1 MLRTVLLPTD
11 FSDDADLMLAFAKGL
26 TGLGTKVVVLAHVV
40 EASGMEGPVIASRV
54 DEVRDT
60 LQVKAEVL
68 RSVGLNVEVRV
79 PTGDPFE
86 GIVALATE
94 VGVDAV
100 VAGSHAKGL
109 VTQLVAGS
117 VSERLLRD
125 APVPML
131 LTRFDL
137 LRNQQDPSKL
147 LKRFGEK
154 LLVPTDFSLSASR
167 AFTTALSL
175 PRQSVGTL
183 YLLHVI
189 DDSLTGDKLR
199 RQEEG
204 AEFQMRNLQAM
215 AAQEGLSAS
224 VVITRGDVQRMILEE
239 LDERRATGV
248 IAGTRGRNAIQ
259 EAILGRRAGV
269 QGAARGGLPRRPR
282 EQQPGDDHDR
292 SRVCGPDVR

>member
-26 TGLGTKVVVLAHVV
+26 SGLGTKMVVLAHVV

-54 DEVRDT
+54 DEVRDA
-60 LQVKAEVL
+60 LQAKAEVL
-68 RSVGLNVEVRV
+68 RSAGLGVEVRV
-79 PTGDPFE
+79 PTGEPFE

-137 LRNQQDPSKL
+137 LRNQQDPSQL

-167 AFTTALSL
+167 AFTAALAM

-189 DDSLTGDKLR
+189 DGGLTGDKLR

-204 AEFQMRNLQAM
+204 AEFHMRNLQAM

-224 VVITRGDVQRMILEE
+224 VVITRGDVQRMVLEE

-248 IAGTRGRNAIQ
+248 ITGTRGRNAIQ
-259 EAILGRRAGV
+259 EAILGSVSQTLLRQASCPV
-269 QGAARGGLPRRPR
+269 MIVP
-282 EQQPGDDHDR
+282 
-292 SRVCGPDVR
+292 

>member
-11 FSDDADLMLAFAKGL
+11 FSDDADLMLAFGQGL
-26 TGLGTKVVVLAHVV
+26 SGLGTKVVVLAHVV

-68 RSVGLNVEVRV
+68 RSVGLGVEVRV

-86 GIVALATE
+86 GIVAIATE

-100 VAGSHAKGL
+100 VAGSHAKRL
-109 VTQLVAGS
+109 VTQLVTGS

-167 AFTTALSL
+167 AFTTALQL

-189 DDSLTGDKLR
+189 DGSLTGDKLR

-224 VVITRGDVQRMILEE
+224 VVITRGDVQRMVLEE

-248 IAGTRGRNAIQ
+248 ITGTRGRNAIQ
-259 EAILGRRAGV
+259 EAILGSVSQTLLRQASCPV
-269 QGAARGGLPRRPR
+269 MIVP
-282 EQQPGDDHDR
+282 
-292 SRVCGPDVR
+292 

>member
-11 FSDDADLMLAFAKGL
+11 FSDDADLMLAFAQGL
-26 TGLGTKVVVLAHVV
+26 SGLGTKVVVLAHVV

-54 DEVRDT
+54 DEVRET
-60 LQVKAEVL
+60 LCAKAEVL
-68 RSVGLNVEVRV
+68 RSAGLGVEVRV

-94 VGVDAV
+94 IGVDAV

-137 LRNQQDPSKL
+137 LRNQQDPSQL

-167 AFTTALSL
+167 AFTAAMAM

-189 DDSLTGDKLR
+189 DGSLTGDKLR

-204 AEFQMRNLQAM
+204 AEFHMRNLQAM

-224 VVITRGDVQRMILEE
+224 VVITRGDVQRMVLEE

-248 IAGTRGRNAIQ
+248 ITGTRGRNAIQ
-259 EAILGRRAGV
+259 EAILGSVSQTLLRQASCPV
-269 QGAARGGLPRRPR
+269 MIVP
-282 EQQPGDDHDR
+282 
-292 SRVCGPDVR
+292 

>member
-11 FSDDADLMLAFAKGL
+11 FSDDADLMLAFGQGL
-26 TGLGTKVVVLAHVV
+26 SGLGTKVVVLAHVV

-68 RSVGLNVEVRV
+68 RSVGLGVEVRV

-100 VAGSHAKGL
+100 VAGSHAKRL
-109 VTQLVAGS
+109 VTQLVTGS

-167 AFTTALSL
+167 ACTTALQL

-189 DDSLTGDKLR
+189 DGSLTGDKLR

-224 VVITRGDVQRMILEE
+224 VVITRGDVQRMVLEE

-248 IAGTRGRNAIQ
+248 ITGTRGRNAIQ
-259 EAILGRRAGV
+259 EAILGSVSQTLLRQASCPV
-269 QGAARGGLPRRPR
+269 MIVP
-282 EQQPGDDHDR
+282 
-292 SRVCGPDVR
+292 

>member
-11 FSDDADLMLAFAKGL
+11 FSDDADLMLEFAKGL
-26 TGLGTKVVVLAHVV
+26 SGLGTKVVVLAHVV

-54 DEVRDT
+54 DEVCDA
-60 LQVKAEVL
+60 LQVKAEIL
-68 RSVGLNVEVRV
+68 RSAGLNVEVRV

-100 VAGSHAKGL
+100 VAGSHAKRL

-147 LKRFGEK
+147 LTRFGEK
-154 LLVPTDFSLSASR
+154 VLVPTDFSLSASR
-167 AFTTALSL
+167 AFTAALQL

-189 DDSLTGDKLR
+189 DESLTGDKLR

-248 IAGTRGRNAIQ
+248 ITGTRGRNAIQ
-259 EAILGRRAGV
+259 EAILGSVSQTLLRQASCPV
-269 QGAARGGLPRRPR
+269 MIVP
-282 EQQPGDDHDR
+282 
-292 SRVCGPDVR
+292 

>member
-11 FSDDADLMLAFAKGL
+11 FTDDVDLMLAFARGL
-26 TGLGTKVVVLAHVV
+26 PAMGTKVVVLSHVV

-54 DEVRDT
+54 DEVRDQ
-60 LQVKAEVL
+60 LQLKAEVL
-68 RSVGLNVEVRV
+68 RSTGLSVEVRV

-86 GIVALATE
+86 GIVALAAE
-94 VGVDAV
+94 AGVDAV
-100 VAGSHAKGL
+100 VVGSRAKRL

-137 LRNQQDPSKL
+137 LKNQQDPSTL

-154 LLVPTDFSLSASR
+154 VLVPTDFSLSASR
-167 AFTTALSL
+167 AFTAALAL

-189 DDSLTGDKLR
+189 DGTLTGEKLR

-204 AEFQMRNLQAM
+204 AEFHMRNLQAM

-224 VVITRGDVQRMILEE
+224 VVIQRGDVQRVILEE

-248 IAGTRGRNAIQ
+248 ITGTRGRNAIQ
-259 EAILGRRAGV
+259 EAILGSVSQTLLRQASCPV
-269 QGAARGGLPRRPR
+269 MIVP
-282 EQQPGDDHDR
+282 
-292 SRVCGPDVR
+292 

>member
-11 FSDDADLMLAFAKGL
+11 FSDDADLMLEFAKGL
-26 TGLGTKVVVLAHVV
+26 SGLGTRVVVLAHVV

-54 DEVRDT
+54 DEVRET
-60 LQVKAEVL
+60 LQSKAEVL
-68 RSVGLNVEVRV
+68 RSAGLSVEVRV

-100 VAGSHAKGL
+100 VAGSHAKRL
-109 VTQLVAGS
+109 VTQLMAGS

-137 LRNQQDPSKL
+137 LRTQQDPSKL

-167 AFTTALSL
+167 AFTTALAL
-175 PRQSVGTL
+175 PRQNVGTL

-189 DDSLTGDKLR
+189 DGSLTGDKLR

-215 AAQEGLSAS
+215 AAQEGLAAS

-248 IAGTRGRNAIQ
+248 ITGTRGRNAIQ
-259 EAILGRRAGV
+259 EAILGSVSQTLLRQASCPV
-269 QGAARGGLPRRPR
+269 MIVP
-282 EQQPGDDHDR
+282 
-292 SRVCGPDVR
+292 

>member
-11 FSDDADLMLAFAKGL
+11 FAEDADLMLVFAKGL
-26 TGLGTKVVVLAHVV
+26 SALGTKVVVLSHVV

-54 DEVRDT
+54 DEVRDQ
-60 LQVKAEVL
+60 LQAKAEVL
-68 RSVGLNVEVRV
+68 RSAGLSVEVRV

-86 GIVALATE
+86 SIVALATE
-94 VGVDAV
+94 AGVDAV
-100 VAGSHAKGL
+100 VAGSHAKRL
-109 VTQLVAGS
+109 MTQLVAGS

-147 LKRFGEK
+147 LERFGEK
-154 LLVPTDFSLSASR
+154 ILVPTDFSLSASR
-167 AFTTALSL
+167 AFTEAMSL

-189 DDSLTGDKLR
+189 DGDLTGDKLR
-199 RQEEG
+199 RNEEG
-204 AEFQMRNLQAM
+204 AEFHLRNLQAM
-215 AAQEGLSAS
+215 AAQEGIPTS
-224 VVITRGDVQRMILEE
+224 VVIRRGDVQRVVLEE

-248 IAGTRGRNAIQ
+248 ITGTRGRNAIQ
-259 EAILGRRAGV
+259 EAVLGSVSQTLLRQASCPV
-269 QGAARGGLPRRPR
+269 MIVP
-282 EQQPGDDHDR
+282 
-292 SRVCGPDVR
+292 

>member
-11 FSDDADLMLAFAKGL
+11 FSDDADLMLAFGQGL
-26 TGLGTKVVVLAHVV
+26 SGLGTKVVVLAHVV

-68 RSVGLNVEVRV
+68 RSVGLGVEVRV

-100 VAGSHAKGL
+100 VAGSHAKRL
-109 VTQLVAGS
+109 VTQLVTGS

-167 AFTTALSL
+167 AFTTALQL

-189 DDSLTGDKLR
+189 DGSLTGDKLR

-224 VVITRGDVQRMILEE
+224 VVITRGDVQRMVLEE

-248 IAGTRGRNAIQ
+248 ITGTRGRNAIQ
-259 EAILGRRAGV
+259 EAILGSVSQTLLRQASCPV
-269 QGAARGGLPRRPR
+269 MIVP
-282 EQQPGDDHDR
+282 
-292 SRVCGPDVR
+292 

>member
-11 FSDDADLMLAFAKGL
+11 FSDDADLMLSFARGL

-68 RSVGLNVEVRV
+68 RSAGLNVEVRV

-137 LRNQQDPSKL
+137 LRNQQDSSTL

-189 DDSLTGDKLR
+189 DGSLSGDKLR

-215 AAQEGLSAS
+215 AAQQGLSAS
-224 VVITRGDVQRMILEE
+224 VVITRGDVQRMVLEE

-248 IAGTRGRNAIQ
+248 ITGTRGRNAIQ
-259 EAILGRRAGV
+259 EAILGSVSQTLLRQASCPV
-269 QGAARGGLPRRPR
+269 MIVP
-282 EQQPGDDHDR
+282 
-292 SRVCGPDVR
+292 

>member
-26 TGLGTKVVVLAHVV
+26 SGLGTKMVVLAHVV

-54 DEVRDT
+54 DEVRDA
-60 LQVKAEVL
+60 LQAKAEVL
-68 RSVGLNVEVRV
+68 RSAGLGVEVRV
-79 PTGDPFE
+79 PTGEPFE

-137 LRNQQDPSKL
+137 LRNQQDPSQL

-167 AFTTALSL
+167 AFTAALAM

-189 DDSLTGDKLR
+189 DGSLVGDKLR

-204 AEFQMRNLQAM
+204 AEFHMRNLQAM

-224 VVITRGDVQRMILEE
+224 VVITRGDVQRMVLEE

-248 IAGTRGRNAIQ
+248 ITGTRGRNAIQ
-259 EAILGRRAGV
+259 EAILGSVSQTLLRQASCPV
-269 QGAARGGLPRRPR
+269 MIVP
-282 EQQPGDDHDR
+282 
-292 SRVCGPDVR
+292 

>member
-11 FSDDADLMLAFAKGL
+11 FSDDADLMLAFAQGL
-26 TGLGTKVVVLAHVV
+26 SGLGTKVVVLAHVV

-54 DEVRDT
+54 DEVCDA

-68 RSVGLNVEVRV
+68 RSAGLNVEVRV

-100 VAGSHAKGL
+100 VAGSHAKRL

-175 PRQSVGTL
+175 PRQAVGTL

-189 DDSLTGDKLR
+189 DGSLTGDKLR

-224 VVITRGDVQRMILEE
+224 VVITRGDVQRMVLEE

-248 IAGTRGRNAIQ
+248 ITGTRGRNAIQ
-259 EAILGRRAGV
+259 EAILGSVSQTLLRQASCPV
-269 QGAARGGLPRRPR
+269 MIVP
-282 EQQPGDDHDR
+282 
-292 SRVCGPDVR
+292 